1 MGHSSAVVIIY
12 LSTVVFFYVQIIHK
26 SPLRGERVEEEEEKR
41 GNVKWHF
48 LERGTIPTHL
58 GARPADHTIIPQGI
72 SEPSLRHMLLS
83 VTSVCYKY

>member
-26 SPLRGERVEEEEEKR
+26 SPLGEERVEEEEEKR

-83 VTSVCYKY
+83 VTSV